1 MFLWSLGMC
10 ALVLVWCVSVL
21 WCDVQS
27 AALLHR
33 KGSILEVLFFTNFVS
48 CIVTTAA
55 CLLMR
60 VGSWSDLKF
69 LVLAIHEN
77 TLTWRLLLSV
87 ACVNVLA
94 LSLMFFSFTLA
105 GMTHAYA
112 VKTTEPLLM
121 CFLSTECMQREIR
134 RILDKGRTGK
144 NSHGEVEDYPIS
156 TRIIAI
162 DTWFSVFL
170 VCVGAFLTS
179 SSLKRSTTDHSLSL
193 TMLVLAYCLVFASN
207 AALALRTT
215 LMKPLLHLVPDAGVV
230 LASSAIHILMSLLG
244 SLLLMLPTLLIKG
257 KYIVEYDKE
266 TWKRIGVIGASY
278 GLYQFCNG
286 MVLFNVVPLA
296 YSILKQI
303 RVVVIFFFSAYY
315 FGKEFEGVLQLVV
328 GLIFLAI
335 GSYRYA
341 AS

>member
-1 MFLWSLGMC
+1 MFLWSLGLC
-10 ALVLVWCVSVL
+10 AVVLVWCISVL

-27 AALLHR
+27 ASFLQE
-33 KGSILEVLFFTNFVS
+33 KGSIMEVVFFTNFFA

-55 CLLMR
+55 CLLLR
-60 VGSWSDLKF
+60 VTSWSDLKYIAVS
-69 LVLAIHEN
+69 LYEN

-94 LSLMFFSFTLA
+94 LSLMFSSFTLA

-121 CFLSTECMQREIR
+121 CLLSTECMQRGIR

-144 NSHGEVEDYPIS
+144 NLHGEEEDYPIS
-156 TRIIAI
+156 TKIITI
-162 DTWFSVFL
+162 DTWFSVML
-170 VCVGAFLTS
+170 VCIGAFLTS
-179 SSLKRSTTDHSLSL
+179 SSLKRTTTDHSLSL
-193 TMLVLAYCLVFASN
+193 TTLMFAYCLIFASN

-215 LMKPLLHLVPDAGVV
+215 LMKPLLHLVPDCGVV
-230 LASSAIHILMSLLG
+230 LASCAIHIFMSLLG
-244 SLLLMLPTLLIKG
+244 SLILMVPTFLNKG

-266 TWKRIGVIGASY
+266 TWKRIAVIGASY
-278 GLYQFCNG
+278 GVYQFCNG
-286 MVLFNVVPLA
+286 MVLFNVIPLA

-303 RVVVIFFFSAYY
+303 RVVIIFFFSAYY
-315 FGKEFEGVLQLVV
+315 FGKEFESVLQLAV
-328 GLIFLAI
+328 GLTFLAI

-341 AS
+341 AH